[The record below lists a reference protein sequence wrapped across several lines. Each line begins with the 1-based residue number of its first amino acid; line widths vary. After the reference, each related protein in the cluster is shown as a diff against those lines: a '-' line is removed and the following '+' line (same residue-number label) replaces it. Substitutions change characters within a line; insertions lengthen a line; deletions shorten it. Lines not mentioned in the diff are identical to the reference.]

1 MSAGVVLASEAMRAK
16 IADQRRLSTPLRDYA
31 VFRSTRNGMEWRSRG
46 GATTRWSTAHS
57 TGSALARGLLSHA
70 QPRVSSSGPSAHGS
84 STVAHLW
91 AGGAGSSGSS
101 LGLSPSL
108 PRRARGATGPRP
120 GLPATQA
127 ARAGARGGG
136 CSGASESSSEASSGR
151 GQRCPQG
158 RPCAGPP
165 FHPPPRWSSRSATAS
180 SASQPSVGRP
190 YAITRCGV
198 HSRARSGCKTCS
210 PGPSLHLVGVRV
222 RLRLRLKGGVGGRA

>member
-1 MSAGVVLASEAMRAK
+1 
-16 IADQRRLSTPLRDYA
+16 
-31 VFRSTRNGMEWRSRG
+31 MEWRSRG

-101 LGLSPSL
+101 LGLYPSL

-127 ARAGARGGG
+127 ARARVRGVGAVQGRRSLRARRAVGEGSAVRRGARVPARL
-136 CSGASESSSEASSGR
+136 STR
-151 GQRCPQG
+151 R
-158 RPCAGPP
+158 
-165 FHPPPRWSSRSATAS
+165 PRWSSRSATAS

-210 PGPSLHLVGVRV
+210 PGPSLHLVEVKL
-222 RLRLRLKGGVGGRA
+222 RLRLRLRGGVGGRA

>member
-1 MSAGVVLASEAMRAK
+1 
-16 IADQRRLSTPLRDYA
+16 
-31 VFRSTRNGMEWRSRG
+31 MEWRSRG

-101 LGLSPSL
+101 LGLYPPL

-127 ARAGARGGG
+127 ARARVRGVGAVQGRRSLRARRAVGEGSAVRRGARVPARL
-136 CSGASESSSEASSGR
+136 STR
-151 GQRCPQG
+151 
-158 RPCAGPP
+158 RPAGLPAA
-165 FHPPPRWSSRSATAS
+165 PPPRR
-180 SASQPSVGRP
+180 R
-190 YAITRCGV
+190 R
-198 HSRARSGCKTCS
+198 SRAWADRTPSRAAASTRAPAPDARPAARGRRSIWLG
-210 PGPSLHLVGVRV
+210 
-222 RLRLRLKGGVGGRA
+222 

>member
-1 MSAGVVLASEAMRAK
+1 
-16 IADQRRLSTPLRDYA
+16 
-31 VFRSTRNGMEWRSRG
+31 MEWRSRG

-57 TGSALARGLLSHA
+57 TGSAVARGLLSHA

-101 LGLSPSL
+101 LGLYPPL
-108 PRRARGATGPRP
+108 TPAGPRRHGASARAASYPSG
-120 GLPATQA
+120 

-136 CSGASESSSEASSGR
+136 CAGASESSSEASSGR

-210 PGPSLHLVGVRV
+210 PGPSLHLVGVRL
-222 RLRLRLKGGVGGRA
+222 RLRLRLRDGVGGRA